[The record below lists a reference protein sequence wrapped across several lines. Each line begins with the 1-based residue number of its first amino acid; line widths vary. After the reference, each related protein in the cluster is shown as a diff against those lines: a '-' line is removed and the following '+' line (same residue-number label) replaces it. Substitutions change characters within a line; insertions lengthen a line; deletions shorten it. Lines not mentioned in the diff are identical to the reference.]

1 MSYQVLA
8 RKWRP
13 KSFDELMGQEHVVT
27 VLTNALNQ
35 QRLHHAYLFTGTRGV
50 GKTTIARIFAKSLNC
65 DLGVTAQPCGKC
77 DICLDIDQGR
87 FVDLLEI
94 DAASRTK
101 VDDTREILDNVQY
114 APTRGRYKVYLIDE
128 VHMLSRSSFNALL
141 KTLEEPPEHVKFI
154 LATTDPQ
161 KLPVTVLSRCLQF
174 HLKALA
180 IPQIEQQLKKI
191 LSAEQVTAEPLAI
204 SLLAKAARG
213 SMRDSLSLT
222 DQAIAQGEGN
232 IFASNV
238 QQMLGGVDHH
248 WVYKILITLIKQDAQ
263 AVMDLSLDIAAY
275 APNYGR
281 LMAELIQ
288 LLHQIAMAQVVIR
301 HFDLSPEHN
310 QLLEK
315 FTQAMSPEDV
325 QLYYQIVLTGRK
337 DLPYAADEQ
346 AAFDM
351 VLLRLLAFK
360 PQKHALVTE
369 ETEKTDT
376 VLVDF
381 STIKLTE
388 ATEPPETAKV
398 TSLNDEAN
406 NHENND
412 LVVEDHIK
420 EKQLADEIKEIQQA
434 AAQQTQNTS
443 LNEQEAVVVESNEQ
457 QNLTDSDTH
466 SSMPSTHQVNDGEIL
481 SSEPEVIPQDNI
493 ETSEPLMSP
502 ETHNS
507 PIENLQNEQTPL
519 VSEDKIQQISPGRN
533 SSPID
538 SILASRNMLRS
549 RKKALENDG
558 KKSKDAAEPQSETL
572 KKPQKPVIKDVPDIS
587 TISEQPFEAEVIDPS
602 IVKKANQV
610 DRWANIIDSMA
621 LNGRLRQLALNATI
635 SETSDDDLFVLE
647 LNQSTKHLK
656 SAAALEQLEK
666 FVSDYFEKPM
676 QVEITV
682 VEKTIDDPF
691 QIQGQI
697 NDKRY
702 DYAKELLMNDE
713 IVISF
718 QKHFQAELDQETIIA
733 R

>member
-13 KSFDELMGQEHVVT
+13 KSFHELMGQEHVVT
-27 VLTNALNQ
+27 VLSNALKQ

-65 DLGVTAQPCGKC
+65 NLGITAEPCGEC
-77 DICLDIDQGR
+77 DTCVDIDQGR

-114 APTRGRYKVYLIDE
+114 APTRGRFKVYLIDE

-180 IPQIEQQLKKI
+180 VPQIEQQLKTI
-191 LSAEQVTAEPLAI
+191 LSAENVSAEPLAI

-222 DQAIAQGEGN
+222 DQAIAQGNGN
-232 IFASNV
+232 ILASNV
-238 QQMLGGVDHH
+238 QNMLGGVDHH
-248 WVYKILITLIKQDAQ
+248 WMYKILIALIKQDAQ
-263 AVMDLSLDIAAY
+263 GLMTLSLDIASY

-288 LLHQIAMAQVVIR
+288 LLHQIAMAQVVDR

-315 FTQAMSPEDV
+315 FSQALSPEDV

-360 PQKHALVTE
+360 PQTRAIEITEQVDREFDFTDLEPNLPNQPMTQQNFVKQEDEALKANEQTLSHASESKEQSLSAELASIEQQATQSLNELPSINTPKRNDEDLLSNEAQSDEVE
-369 ETEKTDT
+369 EKNQAGLTNSNQSAKTQIPPESQENALNNDPS
-376 VLVDF
+376 LSSDNNL
-381 STIKLTE
+381 SNEQAPLLTE
-388 ATEPPETAKV
+388 A
-398 TSLNDEAN
+398 
-406 NHENND
+406 
-412 LVVEDHIK
+412 
-420 EKQLADEIKEIQQA
+420 EI
-434 AAQQTQNTS
+434 AQ
-443 LNEQEAVVVESNEQ
+443 VSNPQ
-457 QNLTDSDTH
+457 SA
-466 SSMPSTHQVNDGEIL
+466 SS
-481 SSEPEVIPQDNI
+481 
-493 ETSEPLMSP
+493 
-502 ETHNS
+502 
-507 PIENLQNEQTPL
+507 
-519 VSEDKIQQISPGRN
+519 
-533 SSPID
+533 ID

-549 RKKALENDG
+549 RKKALEKDG
-558 KKSKDAAEPQSETL
+558 KKLNDAAERQKNTE
-572 KKPQKPVIKDVPDIS
+572 KVVNKPVIEDVPDIA
-587 TISEQPFEAEVIDPS
+587 TISEQPFTPEEIDPS
-602 IVKKANQV
+602 VVKKANQV

-635 SETSDDDLFVLE
+635 SEASDDEVFILE
-647 LNQSTKHLK
+647 LNTSTKHLK
-656 SAAALEQLEK
+656 SPVALEQLEQ
-666 FVSDYFEKPM
+666 FVSNYFDKPM
-676 QVEITV
+676 KVEITV
-682 VEKTIDDPF
+682 VEETIDDPF
-691 QIQGQI
+691 QIQGKI

-702 DYAKELLMNDE
+702 DYAKELLLKDE
-713 IVISF
+713 IVQSF
-718 QKHFQAELDQETIIA
+718 TEQFQAEIDEESIIA